1 MSAPVFSPTPTSTGS
16 NLRLSARFADVGF
29 SEIVRIRNR
38 VLELKAAGE
47 TIHQFEGGEP
57 FFETPEPIKE
67 AMRRALAENKTR
79 YAPSSGIPPLIEA
92 IVDKVRAKNGIP
104 AEPAHVIVAV
114 GGMQGLYG
122 AFNALLDPGD
132 EVLLPSPYWTPTRDL
147 IHMTG
152 GRAVC
157 VEMARMLTE
166 GVEAVLGARLTP
178 RTRAILV
185 NSPNNPTGHVLTR
198 AELEAIAE
206 FAQRHDLV
214 VVSDEAYEDLVY
226 EGKHCS
232 IASLPGMYP
241 RTISVYTLSK
251 SYGMTGWRLGYAVAP
266 EPFITGIK
274 TSVLYSTN
282 GVSTPTQWAAVAAL
296 RDIPESFFEECR
308 AAYRQRRDRL
318 IAGLAELGLP
328 VKPVP
333 NGAFYVFPDV
343 SSLGGTSSEIAMRLL
358 DEARVATVPG
368 TAFGCAGEGHLR
380 LSYSLSLEA
389 IERGLAA
396 LGEYLRRRTA

>member
-1 MSAPVFSPTPTSTGS
+1 MSASASAPPMT

-38 VLELKAAGE
+38 VMELKAAGE
-47 TIHQFEGGEP
+47 TVHQFEGGEP
-57 FFETPEPIKE
+57 FFETPEPIKA
-67 AMRRALAENKTR
+67 AMRQALVENKTR
-79 YAPSSGIPPLIEA
+79 YAPSSGIPPLIEV
-92 IVDKVRAKNGIP
+92 IVEKVRRKNGIP
-104 AEPAHVIVAV
+104 AEPSQIVVAV

-132 EVLLPSPYWTPTRDL
+132 EVLLLSPYWTPTRDL

-152 GRAVC
+152 GRAIC
-157 VEMARMLTE
+157 VETTRMLAE
-166 GVEAVLGARLTP
+166 GVDAALGVRLTP

-185 NSPNNPTGHVLTR
+185 NTPNNPTGRVLTR
-198 AELEAIAE
+198 AELEAIAA
-206 FAQRHDLV
+206 FARRHDLV

-226 EGKHCS
+226 DGEHVS
-232 IASLPGMYP
+232 IATLPGMAG

-251 SYGMTGWRLGYAVAP
+251 SYGMTGWRIGYAVAP

-282 GVSTPTQWAAVAAL
+282 GVSTPTQWAALVAL
-296 RDIPESFFEECR
+296 RDTPESFFAEQR

-333 NGAFYVFPDV
+333 DGAFYVFPDV
-343 SSLGGTSSEIAMRLL
+343 SRLGGTSTEIALRLL
-358 DEARVATVPG
+358 TEARVATVPG
-368 TAFGCAGEGHLR
+368 TAFGCSGEGHLR
-380 LSYSLSLEA
+380 LSYALSLEA
-389 IERGLAA
+389 IERGLEALRHYLAA
-396 LGEYLRRRTA
+396 R

>member
-1 MSAPVFSPTPTSTGS
+1 MSAPTPSPATT
-16 NLRLSARFADVGF
+16 NLRLAARFADVGF

-47 TIHQFEGGEP
+47 TVHQFEGGEP

-92 IVDKVRAKNGIP
+92 IVEKLRRKNGIP
-104 AEPAHVIVAV
+104 AEPAQVVVGV

-132 EVLLPSPYWTPTRDL
+132 EVLLLSPYWTPTRDL

-157 VEMARMLTE
+157 VETARMLAE
-166 GVEAVLGARLTP
+166 GVEATLGARLTA

-185 NSPNNPTGHVLTR
+185 NTPNNPTGQVLAR
-198 AELEAIAE
+198 ADLEAVAE

-226 EGKHCS
+226 DGEHVS
-232 IASLPGMYP
+232 IAALPGMAA

-251 SYGMTGWRLGYAVAP
+251 SYGMTGWRIGYAVAP
-266 EPFITGIK
+266 EPFITGLK

-282 GVSTPTQWAAVAAL
+282 GVSTPTQWAALVAL
-296 RDIPESFFEECR
+296 RDIPESFFAEQR
-308 AAYRQRRDRL
+308 AAYRRRRDRI
-318 IAGLAELGLP
+318 IAGLGELGLP

-333 NGAFYVFPDV
+333 DGAFYVFPDV
-343 SSLGGTSSEIAMRLL
+343 SALGGTSAEIALRLL
-358 DEARVATVPG
+358 NEARVATVPG

-389 IERGLAA
+389 LERGLEA
-396 LGEYLRRRTA
+396 LRQYLVGR

>member
-1 MSAPVFSPTPTSTGS
+1 MSAPTPLPTGS
-16 NLRLSARFADVGF
+16 NLRLSVRFADVGF

-104 AEPAHVIVAV
+104 AEPAHVVVGV

-157 VEMARMLTE
+157 VEAARMRAE
-166 GVEAVLGARLTP
+166 GIETVLRARLTP

-185 NSPNNPTGHVLTR
+185 NSPNNPTGQVLTR
-198 AELEAIAE
+198 ADLEAIAG

-226 EGKHCS
+226 EGEHIS
-232 IASLPGMYP
+232 IASLPGMYA

-282 GVSTPTQWAAVAAL
+282 GVSTPTQWAALAAL
-296 RDIPESFFEECR
+296 RDVPASFFEECR

-333 NGAFYVFPDV
+333 AGAFYVFPDV
-343 SSLGGTSSEIAMRLL
+343 S
-358 DEARVATVPG
+358 
-368 TAFGCAGEGHLR
+368 
-380 LSYSLSLEA
+380 
-389 IERGLAA
+389 A
-396 LGEYLRRRTA
+396 LGEQAPKLPCGCWMKRGWRPYRGRPSAAPVKVTCV

>member
-1 MSAPVFSPTPTSTGS
+1 MSAPMPSPATT
-16 NLRLSARFADVGF
+16 NLRLSSRFAEVGF

-38 VLELKAAGE
+38 VMALKAAGE
-47 TIHQFEGGEP
+47 TVHQFEGGEP

-67 AMRRALAENKTR
+67 AMRRALADNKTR

-92 IVDKVRAKNGIP
+92 IVDKLRTKNKLP
-104 AEPAHVIVAV
+104 AEPSHVIVGV

-132 EVLLPSPYWTPTRDL
+132 EVLLLSPYWTPTRDL

-152 GRAVC
+152 GRAIC
-157 VEMARMLTE
+157 VETARILAE
-166 GVEAVLGARLTP
+166 GVATTLAARLTP

-185 NSPNNPTGHVLTR
+185 NTPNNPTGQVLTR
-198 AELEAIAE
+198 ANLEAIAD
-206 FAQRHDLV
+206 FARRHDLV

-226 EGKHCS
+226 DGEHVS
-232 IASLPGMYP
+232 IGSLPEMYA

-251 SYGMTGWRLGYAVAP
+251 SYGMTGWRIGYAVAP
-266 EPFITGIK
+266 EPFITGLK

-282 GVSTPTQWAAVAAL
+282 GVSTPTQWAALAAL
-296 RDIPESFFEECR
+296 RDIPESFLAECR

-318 IAGLAELGLP
+318 MAGLAALGLP
-328 VKPVP
+328 VKPTP
-333 NGAFYVFPDV
+333 DGAFYVFPDV
-343 SSLGGTSSEIAMRLL
+343 STLGGTSADIALRLL
-358 DEARVATVPG
+358 NEARVATVPG

-380 LSYSLSLEA
+380 LSYSLSLDA
-389 IERGLAA
+389 IERGLEA
-396 LGEYLRRRTA
+396 LERYLKRG